1 MKISSATACLAA
13 IGLAVMLGGCQ
24 GNDPFYPA
32 SPEQVSKVLDQTDLP
47 MMVFGARAASAKHWR
62 VNAATTMW
70 ALMSDSHVELLRLSA
85 TAIAEGKGT
94 RIHYDV
100 LPPESSVRDQVA
112 KGLKENGAYRDL
124 YRSALAEQIDA
135 KLTNREFAIRNISV
149 ETARVVLATLPHIR
163 EMLDNAGKEDERNE
177 ESESQHGRD
186 LSLLSSGETS
196 PWHWVSPTDRATG
209 SCWVTPAG
217 VAPTSASVG

>member
-24 GNDPFYPA
+24 GQDPFYPA
-32 SPEQVSKVLDQTDLP
+32 SPDQVSKVLDKTELP
-47 MMVFGARAASAKHWR
+47 MMVFGERAANAKHWR

-70 ALMSDSHVELLRLSA
+70 ALENDSHVELLRLSA
-85 TAIAEGKGT
+85 TTIADGKGT

-112 KGLKENGAYRDL
+112 QGLKENGAYRDL

-135 KLTNREFAIRNISV
+135 NLTKREFAIRNISV
-149 ETARVVLATLPHIR
+149 EAARVTLGVLPHIR
-163 EMLDNAGKEDERNE
+163 ESLDNAVKEDERKQQEVIDRVYANE
-177 ESESQHGRD
+177 K
-186 LSLLSSGETS
+186 
-196 PWHWVSPTDRATG
+196 
-209 SCWVTPAG
+209 
-217 VAPTSASVG
+217 

>member
-24 GNDPFYPA
+24 GKDPFYPA
-32 SPEQVSKVLDQTDLP
+32 SPDQVAKILDQTGLP
-47 MMVFGARAASAKHWR
+47 MMVFGARAANAKHWR

-70 ALMSDSHVELLRLSA
+70 ALESDSHVELLRLSA
-85 TAIAEGKGT
+85 TTIVEGKGT

-112 KGLKENGAYRDL
+112 QGLKENGAYRDL

-135 KLTNREFAIRNISV
+135 KLTNREFAIQNISV
-149 ETARVVLATLPHIR
+149 DAARVTLGALPHIR
-163 EMLDNAGKEDERNE
+163 ESMDNAEKEYQRRQQEVIDRVYANE
-177 ESESQHGRD
+177 K
-186 LSLLSSGETS
+186 
-196 PWHWVSPTDRATG
+196 
-209 SCWVTPAG
+209 
-217 VAPTSASVG
+217 

>member
-24 GNDPFYPA
+24 GQDPLYPA
-32 SPEQVSKVLDQTDLP
+32 SLDQVSKVLDKTELP
-47 MMVFGARAASAKHWR
+47 MMVFGARAANAKHWR

-70 ALMSDSHVELLRLSA
+70 ALENDSHVELLRLSA
-85 TAIAEGKGT
+85 TTIADGKGT

-112 KGLKENGAYRDL
+112 QGLKENGAYRDL

-135 KLTNREFAIRNISV
+135 KLTKREFAIRNIAV
-149 ETARVVLATLPHIR
+149 EAARVTVGVLPHIR
-163 EMLDNAGKEDERNE
+163 EMLDAAGKED
-177 ESESQHGRD
+177 
-186 LSLLSSGETS
+186 
-196 PWHWVSPTDRATG
+196 DRKQQEDIDRVYAREK
-209 SCWVTPAG
+209 
-217 VAPTSASVG
+217 

>member
-24 GNDPFYPA
+24 GKDPFYAAAPD
-32 SPEQVSKVLDQTDLP
+32 QVSKVLDRANLP
-47 MMVFGARAASAKHWR
+47 MMVFGERAATAKHWR

-70 ALMSDSHVELLRLSA
+70 ALENDSHIELLRLSA
-85 TAIAEGKGT
+85 TTIAEGKGT
-94 RIHYDV
+94 RIHCDV

-112 KGLKENGAYRDL
+112 QGLKENEGYRDL

-135 KLTNREFAIRNISV
+135 KLNNREFAMRNISV

-163 EMLDNAGKEDERNE
+163 EMLDNAGKEDERKE
-177 ESESQHGRD
+177 RED
-186 LSLLSSGETS
+186 I
-196 PWHWVSPTDRATG
+196 DRVYAREK
-209 SCWVTPAG
+209 
-217 VAPTSASVG
+217 